1 MSKKLTTEEFIKKSK
16 EIYKDKFSY
25 NNVNYVDNNTK
36 VKLWCN
42 DHNGFI
48 EQTPHQHLRGNGCK
62 VCADKEKGLKYRS
75 NTEEFIEKAN
85 KVHNNKYDYSKVNYT
100 RSCEEVEIICPN
112 CNNSFYQTPNN
123 HLLGHGCPKC
133 CDSGVLLTT
142 EEFIEK
148 ANKVHNNKYDYSKV
162 NYINA
167 ITPVEIICNKCNL
180 SFWQTP
186 HSHLSGS
193 GCPMCKC
200 SKLEEET
207 RLFLIGSG
215 LDFKEQFTWDWLVY
229 KRNQFVDFYIPEFNA
244 AIECQGIQ
252 HFSDIKFFGNN
263 VSFEDRLDKD
273 KNKSR
278 LCTEHGINL
287 FYYSNII
294 KNGYDKQYKLSSF
307 TYPYKVFEDLNE
319 LFIEIKKLI

>member
-25 NNVNYVDNNTK
+25 DDVNYVDNNTK

-85 KVHNNKYDYSKVNYT
+85 KVHNNKYDYSKVNY
-100 RSCEEVEIICPN
+100 
-112 CNNSFYQTPNN
+112 
-123 HLLGHGCPKC
+123 
-133 CDSGVLLTT
+133 
-142 EEFIEK
+142 
-148 ANKVHNNKYDYSKV
+148 
-162 NYINA
+162 INA

-207 RLFLIGSG
+207 RLFLICSG
-215 LDFKEQFTWDWLVY
+215 LDFKEQFTWEWLVY